1 MAGFQSKVNVRSAK
15 NKANKFDLSG
25 QTIATSDFF
34 KPFPSRSIPVYPDDK
49 FSIKDE
55 TFVRLQPMSVPT
67 FGRVDMINRWFFVPY
82 SSVYPQWLH
91 FIEERPYSGNVIYD
105 VYKAKNSTILRA
117 LCYDQSSVDN
127 IGSNEFV
134 TLDPN
139 GSSLSGHDFGFWSNQ
154 EAVNKWYN
162 FTPRGRHLYQ
172 ILLGLGYSINFS
184 LAEQSYMSLLPFLC
198 YTRVIADYYTDP
210 QISNDF
216 EKWFHGSG
224 PGDNAQ
230 NLYLIFRM
238 IATTNYD
245 FDYFTSAWE
254 NPSSPSS
261 IHGNVI
267 NGIEDITLVDS
278 NHQTGVWAP
287 NFDTPHIFAHDSN
300 NNTAIFNLTQYALD
314 SLRGLT
320 NYMRRHGLVGWRLV
334 DRFLGDYGKKLDF
347 KEANQS
353 LFLHSK
359 SVPIQISDVT
369 ATAGTASNV
378 LGAFAGKGV
387 GYADSD
393 FTFESG
399 SLHGQLICVTS
410 IIPKIG
416 YYQGRCKQTG
426 VLSIQPLDFYHGDMD
441 NIGVQAI
448 QLQELFASAL
458 STSEL
463 GTNWSN
469 SYDPKN
475 IFGYQNR
482 YAEFKNGYDS
492 LLGDFRINT
501 LRTGFESF
509 HLMRQIFPDGGT
521 YDITQE
527 PWKSL
532 RSISGIF
539 RKGEQEQYDRI
550 FSYQSADT
558 DHFMLF
564 MNFDISA
571 VRNMQSISD
580 DLLETSHEQVQD
592 VELHRDG
599 SLFN

>member
-1 MAGFQSKVNVRSAK
+1 MAGFQSKINVRSAK

-25 QTIATSDFF
+25 QTISTSDFF
-34 KPFPSRSIPVYPDDK
+34 KPFPSRSIPVFPDDK

-67 FGRVDMINRWFFVPY
+67 FGRVDMVNRWFFVPY
-82 SSVYPQWLH
+82 MSVFPAWNH
-91 FIEERPYSGNVIYD
+91 FIVERPYSGSVLSSVPSIRNDQLI
-105 VYKAKNSTILRA
+105 RA
-117 LCYDQSSVDN
+117 LCYDPTGTDN
-127 IGSNEFV
+127 IGSNIFV
-134 TLDPN
+134 TRDVQ
-139 GSSLSGHDFGFWSNQ
+139 GSSLSGHDFGFYHPVPATNY
-154 EAVNKWYN
+154 WYN

-172 ILLGLGYSINFS
+172 ILQGLGYSINFTLGDIS
-184 LAEQSYMSLLPFLC
+184 AQSLLPLLC
-198 YTRVIADYYTDP
+198 YIRVISDYFVDP
-210 QISNDF
+210 QIASTY
-216 EKWFHGSG
+216 ERWFHGTTPSM
-224 PGDNAQ
+224 PVDNF
-230 NLYLIFRM
+230 NLFAHI
-238 IATTNYD
+238 TNTNYD
-245 FDYFTSAWE
+245 FDYFTSAWQ
-254 NPSSPSS
+254 NPSSPAASS
-261 IHGNVI
+261 SVNHF
-267 NGIEDITLVDS
+267 EDDITFVDQ
-278 NHQTGVWAP
+278 NHQTSLTDNGST
-287 NFDTPHIFAHDSN
+287 TPRLFAHDSQSETPIWN
-300 NNTAIFNLTQYALD
+300 ITQYALD
-314 SLRGLT
+314 QLRSAT
-320 NYMRRHGLVGWRLV
+320 NFLRRHNLVGWRLL
-334 DRFLGDYGKKLDF
+334 DRFLADYGKKLDF

-369 ATAGTASNV
+369 ATAGTASNI
-378 LGAFAGKGV
+378 LGAYAGKGI

-393 FTFESG
+393 FTFDSG
-399 SLHGQLICVTS
+399 SLFGQLICITS

-416 YYQGRCKQTG
+416 YYQGRKKQQG
-426 VLSIQPLDFYHGDMD
+426 VLSIRPLDFYHGDFD
-441 NIGVQAI
+441 NVGVQAI
-448 QLQELFASAL
+448 QLQELFASGL
-458 STSEL
+458 STGEF
-463 GTNWSN
+463 GTNWN
-469 SYDPKN
+469 NTYDPTS

-492 LLGDFRINT
+492 LLGDFRVNT

-539 RKGEQEQYDRI
+539 RKGEQEQFDRI

-592 VELHRDG
+592 VQLHRDG